1 MKISRCINT
10 KGTIE
15 WKYVRRWKV
24 TECGQKKVLQKKK
37 ERLQKKNRAT
47 PMLTRVKLYGSMQCP
62 DIVSYCFKNSGKY
75 LFSP

>member
-37 ERLQKKNRAT
+37 SDCKKKSRYADVDPCKT
-47 PMLTRVKLYGSMQCP
+47 VWIDAVPGYSV
-62 DIVSYCFKNSGKY
+62 I
-75 LFSP
+75 LF